1 MKRIPLII
9 VIVLVAAL
17 SGIAESLTDPRDG
30 QMYKVVEIG
39 GTKWLAENLNYKA
52 KGSFCYEDD
61 ASYCEQYGRLY
72 TWDVAQN
79 VCPEGWRLPSESD
92 WGALTVADFQRNL
105 KVHAGGFRNSK
116 GKYELEGL
124 RADFWS
130 DGEFA
135 KDKGNYA
142 YFSFKAQKKDN
153 SNYSKKGAMS
163 VRCVEGG
170 SAADECEDFGGEGQG
185 YYESVVERKDFSV
198 WQNIQHGMCSRG
210 ASEEF
215 LIVFKKG
222 FMLKC
227 DCQQDDD
234 FESYVTYGGGIPK
247 FCGKSGSKCSS
258 CQLDSFKD
266 LKQCLP
272 MLNATLKNGFL
283 TE

>member
-1 MKRIPLII
+1 MKRFPLIT
-9 VIVLVAAL
+9 VFVLAAAL
-17 SGIAESLTDPRDG
+17 SGTAESLTDSRDG
-30 QMYKVVEIG
+30 QTYKVVEIS
-39 GTKWLAENLNYKA
+39 GTKWMAENLKYMA

-61 ASYCEQYGRLY
+61 LSFCEQYGRLY

-92 WGALTVADFQRNL
+92 WNALTVADFQRNL

-135 KDKGNYA
+135 KDKGKYA

-163 VRCVEGG
+163 VRCVEGE
-170 SAADECEDFGGEGQG
+170 ACDWEQMEGR
-185 YYESVVERKDFSV
+185 EFFEPVIERKDFSV
-198 WQNIQHGMCSRG
+198 WQNALHHICGVEAINDFYIIH
-210 ASEEF
+210 
-215 LIVFKKG
+215 KKS
-222 FMLKC
+222 FRLKC
-227 DCQQDDD
+227 SCNQVDDPYLD
-234 FESYVTYGGGIPK
+234 DGGGYPE
-247 FCGKSGSKCSS
+247 FCGSSGENCNVCEVNSVKAA
-258 CQLDSFKD
+258 
-266 LKQCLP
+266 KQCLP
-272 MLNATLKNGFL
+272 DLNIKVKPSGFL